1 MGSGLKALALLVAV
15 VAVAPTATA
24 ADVSGTW
31 DVDGSV
37 YGYPVQFPCALE
49 QQGGKLTGTAHI
61 QEKDQRVTGTVEDRT
76 VTFKFEVEHEGTTY
90 ELVFTGTLGSDEDM
104 SGTIAVAGV
113 TGEFAAKKK

>member
-1 MGSGLKALALLVAV
+1 MRRRLRVLPLLVAV
-15 VAVAPTATA
+15 LAVAPTAVA

-37 YGYPVQFPCALE
+37 YGYPVQFPCSLKQE
-49 QQGGKLTGTAHI
+49 GGKLTGTAHI
-61 QEKDQRVTGTVEDRT
+61 QEKDQAVTGTVQDGT

-113 TGEFAAKKK
+113 TGEFTAKKK